1 MASKMELMVTSN
13 YLFFLSPEY
22 CCIVCWLPLYIQ
34 VIRYF
39 TIFADDT
46 ILNSL
51 IVKNFTDSHG
61 FEYELN
67 HERMVNVGGNDDCAL
82 FGYMTPFNHTLGK
95 PEVRC
100 GHERYDVYSFP

>member
-1 MASKMELMVTSN
+1 MN
-13 YLFFLSPEY
+13 YFKLSLFFVFGIAVLF
-22 CCIVCWLPLYIQ
+22 VG
-34 VIRYF
+34 YF
-39 TIFADDT
+39 VYYTQIFPIFADDI
-46 ILNSL
+46 ILNIP

-61 FEYELN
+61 FEYVSY